1 MTIRTKDMRYM
12 NTTKR
17 LAFAGSAITLG
28 VVLALAAVVTLN
40 TPVHAD
46 SHPDLEVETP
56 TVSDASLYVGEEI
69 TLYVTV
75 TNAGAGDAGSW
86 ARLSYYRSTDS
97 TITSSDTEQGYI
109 NVSALAAAA
118 SSDFFVWLTAPSEA
132 GTYYYGACVDS
143 VTDESDTT
151 NNCSSSVAVTVSEPA
166 PDLAVLG
173 IDATDGVE
181 TGESLRIGVTVQN
194 LGDGQSAATTLRW
207 LQVTTGA
214 SDTELGTDAIRAL
227 NLLQANFETIR
238 FTAPSTPGT
247 YTYKACVDTVAGES
261 DTTNNCRS
269 VTVTVT
275 LTNNLAT
282 GAPTISGTAQV
293 GQTLTAS
300 TSSIADTDGLTNV
313 SYSYQWLADD
323 TDIDGATSS
332 TYTLQTS
339 DNGKTI
345 NVQVTFTDDAGNEES
360 LISAQTNT
368 VTVKRAA
375 PPSTDATL
383 SALTLS
389 GIDFGTF
396 NSTTTSYT
404 AQVTNSVSQTTVT
417 PTVNH
422 SGASYFIKLDGV
434 TDADGVISLSV
445 GSNIITVEVT
455 AEDDNTTQTYTITVT
470 ITVTAVNNAPE
481 FAAATAERSVA
492 ENTAAG
498 VDIGAP
504 VEATDADNDTLTY
517 TLGGDDMASFAID
530 SATGQLMTMAALDY
544 EMQATYTVEVTA
556 TDTSNESD
564 TITVT
569 ITVTDVDEMV
579 VGDTLVARYDA
590 DNNGMI
596 ERTEVLKAIN
606 DYLFEGAEVI
616 TKPEVLRLIH
626 IHVFG

>member
-1 MTIRTKDMRYM
+1 MPPYIRGTQ
-12 NTTKR
+12 
-17 LAFAGSAITLG
+17 FTL
-28 VVLALAAVVTLN
+28 
-40 TPVHAD
+40 
-46 SHPDLEVETP
+46 S
-56 TVSDASLYVGEEI
+56 
-69 TLYVTV
+69 VTV
-75 TNAGAGDAGSW
+75 TNSGVGASEAT
-86 ARLSYYRSTDS
+86 RLRYYRSTDS
-97 TITSSDTEQGYI
+97 TITSSDTAQGSES
-109 NVSALAAAA
+109 VGALAAAGT
-118 SSDFFVWLTAPSEA
+118 SDHDGGMTAPSEA

-151 NNCSSSVAVTVSEPA
+151 DNCSSSVTVTVSEPA

-173 IDATDGVE
+173 IDASDGVE
-181 TGESLRIGVTVQN
+181 TGESFRIGVTVQN

-227 NLLQANFETIR
+227 NLHQANFETIR
-238 FTAPSTPGT
+238 LTAPSTPGT
-247 YTYKACVDTVAGES
+247 YTYKACVDSVAGES
-261 DTTNNCRS
+261 DITNNCRS

-300 TSSIADTDGLTNV
+300 TSGIADTDGLTNV

-345 NVQVTFTDDAGNEES
+345 NVRVTFTDDAGNEES

-396 NSTTTSYT
+396 NSRTTSYT

-455 AEDDNTTQTYTITVT
+455 AEDDNTTQTYTIAVT

-481 FAAATAERSVA
+481 FVVATAERSMA

-530 SATGQLMTMAALDY
+530 SATGQLITMATLDY

-590 DNNGMI
+590 DNSGMI
-596 ERTEVLKAIN
+596 ERPEVLKAIN
-606 DYLFEGAEVI
+606 DHLFEGDEVI
-616 TKPEVLRLIH
+616 TRPEVLRLIN
-626 IHVFG
+626 IHLFG